1 MTTNRLNDLIAEL
14 RELDRDAPVF
24 DDLINAMLAILD
36 IHKIKPKRTANKCD
50 ICDLGKVDECVSGWM
65 PRAYTVNS
73 EGSEYHYS
81 TRCANFTAASK
92 SWPVY
97 VAPKTKTKKD
107 KD

>member
-1 MTTNRLNDLIAEL
+1 MATNRLNDLIAEL

-36 IHKIKPKRTANKCD
+36 IHKIKPKRTASNCD
-50 ICDLGKVDECVSGWM
+50 ICDLGKIDECVSGWM

-81 TRCANFTAASK
+81 TRCANFTTASK
-92 SWPVY
+92 SWLPY
-97 VAPKTKTKKD
+97 VPKKSKD
-107 KD
+107 K

>member
-1 MTTNRLNDLIAEL
+1 MTTNSLNNLIAEL

-24 DDLINAMLAILD
+24 DELINAMLAILD
-36 IHKIKPKRTANKCD
+36 IHKIKPIRTASNCG
-50 ICDLGKVDECVSGWM
+50 ICDRAKLDECVTGWM

-97 VAPKTKTKKD
+97 VPPKTKTKKD
-107 KD
+107 TD